1 MNLLN
6 ISQLYYNFQ
15 GTKIYPLTVGEL
27 IDIFKDENDLLLV
40 LRMMVGSLKEVLQIK
55 DENVSEFQ
63 TFLGLMVIDTDAFG
77 LTVEKKEKFLNF
89 IKACFK
95 DYEMVINQEQFIFK
109 KENEFVILDNTN
121 FNEFKKI
128 LSQMY
133 DVPELFKSQSTEY
146 NPASARAARIAAT
159 LKKDNQKRAEINKT
173 TNKKGIIENYVEILS
188 IVLKIPPSTLCKEL
202 TLYTLFG
209 LHRRFLMK
217 TNWDLDIDCRLAGG
231 SPKESPDNWL
241 SLL

>member
-6 ISQLYYNFQ
+6 ISQLDYDFK
-15 GTKIYPLTVGEL
+15 GIKIHPLTILEL
-27 IDIFKDENDLLLV
+27 INIFKNENDMLMV
-40 LRMMVGSLKEVLQIK
+40 LRMLVGSLKEVLQIK
-55 DENVSEFQ
+55 DDTLSEFQ
-63 TFLGLMVIDTDAFG
+63 TFLGLMVVDTNAFG
-77 LTVEKKEKFLNF
+77 LTIDKKEKFLNF

-95 DYEMVINQEQFIFK
+95 DYEMIINQEQFIFK
-109 KENEFVILDNTN
+109 KEEEFVILDNTN
-121 FNEFKKI
+121 FDEFKKV

-133 DVPELFKSQSTEY
+133 DVPELFKSQSEEY
-146 NPASARAARIAAT
+146 NPASERAARIAAM
-159 LKKDNQKRAEINKT
+159 LKKDNKKRAEINKSI
-173 TNKKGIIENYVEILS
+173 NKKGIIENYIEILS